1 MRLHETIRDD
11 DFKGNPAHY
20 VATLVCF
27 VTSEFCVDK
36 ILWCDSNETYS
47 AVLSRGNICF
57 SPFSKLKFGIFAEV

>member
-1 MRLHETIRDD
+1 M
-11 DFKGNPAHY
+11 
-20 VATLVCF
+20 ATLVSF
-27 VTSEFCVDK
+27 VTSDFFVDE